1 MKAIIENR
9 YCKHCGELIPET
21 RNMGALYCTYKCG
34 WTFRNRR
41 NAKEKMDIQKNELG
55 LYRSYKVLKEIV
67 SRGYSDI
74 SKETAKV
81 LGFDVNCFTGII
93 KIDPALKTTEYKLF
107 DFSYTIYGDRIK
119 IKKLNN
125 GCI

>member
-1 MKAIIENR
+1 MNEIIKTKYCEN
-9 YCKHCGELIPET
+9 CGRLIPET

-67 SRGYSDI
+67 SRGHNDI

-93 KIDPALKTTEYKLF
+93 KIDSVNKTTEYKLF

-119 IKKLNN
+119 IKKLND
-125 GCI
+125 GRI